1 MCTRMSIILIL
12 IVSSF
17 SFACLSNE
25 SEKNESENPVTVS
38 EIYINGFKESFLSQ
52 SSSRQ
57 EALAANITELGR
69 KLEAI
74 IDSADFYIRQR
85 DERIAVLRNRK
96 TNTPEEKHAL
106 NRTLINEYIYFS
118 FDSAFAVGQ
127 RNLDTALDLG
137 DANRTAESRI
147 DLARVFIQG
156 GYFREAAQQ
165 LESIDTEAVNDK
177 TKTEALLTQFFMEFE
192 NGFFFAWNR
201 QDHDVSEE
209 RMKAL
214 YSRIIGMLPDDAYET
229 YLLKTK
235 MAFYKH
241 QYVDATGYCD
251 ILLLKDCDHESWNY
265 INALGDMGFNKLG
278 AHNYVA
284 AMEYM
289 VKSATLALRKG
300 AFNIPALRKIAEL
313 LYIVGNTELAS
324 KLINL
329 SMDYAMAYNSK
340 YRIIESAKGYPMIN
354 RQLQKQIE
362 QNNDTM
368 SVVAI
373 IMAVMVIILAASL
386 WYSRKQHK
394 KIKQQADMISRYNH
408 MLMERN
414 QEIESTNHKL
424 SEIHAVTGFLTSKMM
439 NGTSMCRELVEKL
452 NKDVSLKIKVRQYDD
467 LPVLIGTFQ
476 KELKLHQVD
485 IDEIL
490 LAFFPNFVEQFN
502 QLLRED
508 SRFSCENG
516 VLPTEVR
523 IFALW
528 RIGLKKNESIARCMD
543 YSLNTIKSYKTRVVN
558 SSLYE
563 KDEFYDRLMKIEV
576 KVKV

>member
-1 MCTRMSIILIL
+1 MKYIQRLII
-12 IVSSF
+12 IVAFIALSF
-17 SFACLSNE
+17 RFPCPAKE
-25 SEKNESENPVTVS
+25 SGTSGAAA
-38 EIYINGFKESFLSQ
+38 EIYIKGFKESFLSQ
-52 SSSRQ
+52 SPSRQ
-57 EALAANITELGR
+57 KAIAADIMELGR
-69 KLEAI
+69 KFEAI
-74 IDSADFYIRQR
+74 IDSAEFYIGQR
-85 DERIAVLRNRK
+85 DRRVATLRNR
-96 TNTPEEKHAL
+96 TAGSPAEKHAL
-106 NRTLINEYIYFS
+106 NRALIDEYIHFS
-118 FDSAFAVGQ
+118 FDSAFAAGK
-127 RNLDTALDLG
+127 RNLDSALNLE
-137 DANRTAESRI
+137 DANMIAESRI

-165 LESIDTEAVNDK
+165 LESIDHEAIDPK
-177 TKTEALLTQFFMEFE
+177 IRAEALLAQFFMEFE

-214 YSRIIGMLPDDAYET
+214 YPQIIGLLPDDAYET
-229 YLLKTK
+229 YQIKTK

-251 ILLLKDCDHESWNY
+251 ILLLKNSDPGNWDY

-284 AMEYM
+284 AMDYM

-300 AFNIPALRKIAEL
+300 ALNIPALRKIAEL
-313 LYIVGNTELAS
+313 TYIAGNTELAS
-324 KLINL
+324 RLINL

-354 RQLQKQIE
+354 RQLQEQIE
-362 QNNDTM
+362 HKNNTI
-368 SVVAI
+368 SVAAI
-373 IMAVMVIILAASL
+373 IMAAMVIMLAASL

-394 KIKQQADMISRYNH
+394 KVKQQADMISRFNQT
-408 MLMERN
+408 LMERN

-439 NGTSMCRELVEKL
+439 NGTSICRELVGKL
-452 NKDVSLKIKVRQYDD
+452 HKDVSLKIKVRQYDNLPD
-467 LPVLIGTFQ
+467 LIDTFQ
-476 KELKLHQVD
+476 KEMKLHQVD

-508 SRFSCENG
+508 SRFRCDNG

-543 YSLNTIKSYKTRVVN
+543 YSLNTIKSYKTRVIN

-563 KDEFYDRLMKIEV
+563 KDEFYDRLMQIKVNV
-576 KVKV
+576 KV

>member
-1 MCTRMSIILIL
+1 MYTRLSIILAL
-12 IVSSF
+12 IASSF
-17 SFACLSNE
+17 SFACLSKGNE
-25 SEKNESENPVTVS
+25 TPEAPSEM
-38 EIYINGFKESFLSQ
+38 YIKGFKESFMSQ
-52 SSSRQ
+52 SPSRQ
-57 EALAANITELGR
+57 KAIAAGITELGH
-69 KLEAI
+69 KFEAV
-74 IDSADFYIRQR
+74 IDSADYYIGLRN
-85 DERIAVLRNRK
+85 ERVEALRNR
-96 TNTPEEKHAL
+96 TANNPAGKHTL
-106 NRTLINEYIYFS
+106 NRTLIDEYIHFS

-127 RNLDTALDLG
+127 RNLDIAIGLD
-137 DANRTAESRI
+137 DANKIAESKI
-147 DLARVFIQG
+147 DLAKVFIQG

-165 LESIDTEAVNDK
+165 LESIDAEAINDRI
-177 TKTEALLTQFFMEFE
+177 KTEALLAQFFLEFE
-192 NGFFFAWNR
+192 NGFFFAWNL
-201 QDHDVSEE
+201 QDHDISEE

-214 YSRIIGMLPDDAYET
+214 YPMIITMLPDDAYET
-229 YLLKTK
+229 YQLKTK
-235 MAFYKH
+235 MSFYKH

-251 ILLLKDCDHESWNY
+251 ILLLKDSDPESWNY

-300 AFNIPALRKIAEL
+300 AYNIPALRKIAEL
-313 LYIVGNTELAS
+313 LYVVDNTELAS

-362 QNNDTM
+362 QNNNTM

-373 IMAVMVIILAASL
+373 IMAVMVLMLAASL

-394 KIKQQADMISRYNH
+394 KVKQQADTISRFNQT
-408 MLMERN
+408 LMERN
-414 QEIESTNHKL
+414 REIESTNQKL
-424 SEIHAVTGFLTSKMM
+424 SEIHAVTGFLASKMM
-439 NGTSMCRELVEKL
+439 NGTSMGRELVEKL
-452 NKDVSLKIKVRQYDD
+452 HKDVSLKIKVRQYDD
-467 LPVLIGTFQ
+467 LPALVDTFQ

-508 SRFSCENG
+508 SRFNCENG

-543 YSLNTIKSYKTRVVN
+543 YSLNTIKSYKTRVIN
-558 SSLYE
+558 SSLYDKE
-563 KDEFYDRLMKIEV
+563 EFYDRLMQIKVNV
-576 KVKV
+576 KV